1 MRIPLGIFVTVS
13 LSLAFAAAAN
23 AADSWTPIPACGAQA
38 PSADDII
45 SNSPL
50 WTCAKAE
57 FQKSQ
62 ASYLAALNAY
72 AARVPGGEQG
82 RLGDK
87 VAAWKDADTES
98 CTRQASLDYGCA
110 IAALY
115 RRAELL
121 KAALAQCGGG
131 TCTDET
137 LP

>member
-1 MRIPLGIFVTVS
+1 MRNPLGIFTTV
-13 LSLAFAAAAN
+13 LLFLAFAAAAN
-23 AADSWTPIPACGAQA
+23 AADSWTPIPACGSRV
-38 PSADDII
+38 PTADDII
-45 SNSPL
+45 ANSPL

-82 RLGDK
+82 RLSDK

-98 CTRQASLDYGCA
+98 CTKQASLDYGCA
-110 IAALY
+110 IAAQY

-131 TCTDET
+131 ACTAGQ

>member
-1 MRIPLGIFVTVS
+1 MRNPLGIFVTVS

-87 VAAWKDADTES
+87 VAAWKDADTQS

-110 IAALY
+110 IAAQY

-131 TCTDET
+131 TCTAET